1 MVRDLN
7 KVPDVMEEA
16 EKEEPK
22 EVKLGTPYIVVT
34 SEEERTKGVPEQSHT
49 YTTPSGAV
57 PERKSKRPANLVSSW
72 GPRELKAKE
81 KQAKAGV
88 ASSSSSGALKTRTSP
103 RVSGSAPKLPPKSE
117 YVVKQQQTVTLSA
130 GGSRPAGK
138 NYLSTFCLI
147 IFLILFLFRYS
158 SNDPKKSCI
167 EGQG

>member
-34 SEEERTKGVPEQSHT
+34 SEEEKTRKVPEQSH
-49 YTTPSGAV
+49 TTPSGAV
-57 PERKSKRPANLVSSW
+57 PERTSKRPANLVSSW

-81 KQAKAGV
+81 KQAKAAV
-88 ASSSSSGALKTRTSP
+88 ASSSSGALKTRTSP
-103 RVSGSAPKLPPKSE
+103 RVSGSAPKLPPKSD

-138 NYLSTFCLI
+138 NYLSTFRLI